1 MYFQNRIHEGNI
13 VKFVVKN
20 MNEIKCK
27 SDFIENDQSQEGVKK
42 IVCVKEE
49 NYLNELNL
57 NYKRIQRMQDF
68 MKSLD

>member
-1 MYFQNRIHEGNI
+1 
-13 VKFVVKN
+13 

-27 SDFIENDQSQEGVKK
+27 SEDLTEKDQSKEGVRK

-49 NYLNELNL
+49 NYLNELML
-57 NYKRIQRMQDF
+57 NYKSMQRMQDF